1 MLGRLKELTEVNGV
15 SGDEGQVRRYIK
27 NIVSQYADEVW
38 TDAMGNLYA
47 HKKGAKRRIMAC
59 AHMDEVG
66 MMVRGI
72 RDDGLIAYT
81 AAGIDPRV
89 VPSKRVVIGK
99 DKVPGIIGSKAIHI
113 QSREEFEKAYKH
125 KQLYIDIGAKDKA
138 DAQKYVKLGDYI
150 SFVTE
155 FSEFGEGL
163 IKAKALDDRVGC
175 AIVMELLKNS
185 YDCDFYGVFTVQ
197 EELGLRGAR
206 TAAYNVKPE
215 LALILEGTTANDMPE
230 TQGHQWVTR
239 VGKGAAISFMDGGT
253 ITRPRMFSE
262 LKNCAQS
269 NGIAWQIRQGTRG
282 GTDAGRIHLSNGGI
296 ITGGISV
303 PCRYIHSPA
312 CVASI
317 SDFNSAYMLADR
329 FLAEKRFDSVL
340 DNVQNV

>member
-1 MLGRLKELTEVNGV
+1 MRH
-15 SGDEGQVRRYIK
+15 SY
-27 NIVSQYADEVW
+27 
-38 TDAMGNLYA
+38 
-47 HKKGAKRRIMAC
+47 GA
-59 AHMDEVG
+59 
-66 MMVRGI
+66 
-72 RDDGLIAYT
+72 
-81 AAGIDPRV
+81 
-89 VPSKRVVIGK
+89 
-99 DKVPGIIGSKAIHI
+99 
-113 QSREEFEKAYKH
+113 FE
-125 KQLYIDIGAKDKA
+125 
-138 DAQKYVKLGDYI
+138 
-150 SFVTE
+150 
-155 FSEFGEGL
+155 
-163 IKAKALDDRVGC
+163 
-175 AIVMELLKNS
+175 NS

-230 TQGHQWVTR
+230 TQGHPWVTR

-253 ITRPRMFSE
+253 ITRPQMFSE
-262 LKNCAQS
+262 LTDCAKR

-329 FLAEKRFDSVL
+329 FWRKTL
-340 DNVQNV
+340 